1 MELMYVLLKQ
11 CVIISLVQIH
21 QVVKNIM
28 VHLVLMIYIS
38 NQVMFY
44 LITDEPIFFIADMP
58 HLIKK
63 IVNALE
69 MSSFKKVKKKY
80 EILWLS
86 T

>member
-1 MELMYVLLKQ
+1 
-11 CVIISLVQIH
+11 
-21 QVVKNIM
+21 
-28 VHLVLMIYIS
+28 
-38 NQVMFY
+38 MFY